1 MLLPGLTAVQCDSII
16 SGGDVV
22 VMSPAQVVWL
32 ASIFS
37 ISVIGGQISGG
48 LVSAHLGRRIG
59 SLLVCPL
66 FTSGFLCG
74 GLGQSQTVLYL
85 SKALHGV
92 ACGMQHTSIAS
103 YISEVTSPNIRAS
116 VHCAAG
122 VLVNL
127 GLSLPIIAAN
137 LGLHWRHSS
146 LVFSA
151 LPLAGF
157 LHILTIPESPHW
169 LVMKGRARQALKA
182 LMRLRG
188 ADYDCLR
195 ERDHLEKSY
204 QSQTTVR
211 TVGQADSKK
220 ELSERIRDPD
230 IWKPFLIVNL
240 MFFVQVGT
248 GRWRMLSSDSIT
260 GSCSRCP
267 HDDILRDQH
276 HASHGHQ
283 AGPPGLRSH

>member
-1 MLLPGLTAVQCDSII
+1 MLRPGLTAVQCDSIL
-16 SGGDVV
+16 SGGDLV
-22 VMSPAQVVWL
+22 VMSAGQVIWL

-48 LVSAHLGRRIG
+48 LVSAHLGRRLG

-74 GLGQSQTVLYL
+74 ALGETRAVLYL
-85 SKALHGV
+85 SKVLHGL
-92 ACGMQHTSIAS
+92 ACGMQHTCIAS

-122 VLVNL
+122 ILVNL
-127 GLSLPIIAAN
+127 GLSLPMVAAN

-151 LPLAGF
+151 LPVAGL

-169 LVMKGRARQALKA
+169 LVMKGRTRQALKA
-182 LMRLRG
+182 LVRLRG

-211 TVGQADSKK
+211 TAGREDSKK
-220 ELSERIRDPD
+220 KLSERVRDPD

-248 GRWRMLSSDSIT
+248 GR
-260 GSCSRCP
+260 
-267 HDDILRDQH
+267 
-276 HASHGHQ
+276 
-283 AGPPGLRSH
+283 

>member
-1 MLLPGLTAVQCDSII
+1 MLWPGLTAVQCDSII

-22 VMSPAQVVWL
+22 VMSPGQVVWL

-48 LVSAHLGRRIG
+48 LTSAHLGRKIG

-74 GLGQSQTVLYL
+74 GLGQSMALLYL
-85 SKALHGV
+85 SKVLHAL

-116 VHCAAG
+116 VHCAGG
-122 VLVNL
+122 VLVTL

-146 LVFSA
+146 LVFSV
-151 LPLAGF
+151 LPLLGF

-169 LVMKGRARQALKA
+169 LVMKGRTRQALKA

-204 QSQTTVR
+204 QSQTTVAANLGE
-211 TVGQADSKK
+211 GQNIKK
-220 ELSERIRDPD
+220 KLSERIRDPD
-230 IWKPFLIVNL
+230 IWKPFLLVNL
-240 MFFVQVGT
+240 MFFIQVGT
-248 GRWRMLSSDSIT
+248 G
-260 GSCSRCP
+260 GP
-267 HDDILRDQH
+267 AILILAPVWD
-276 HASHGHQ
+276 
-283 AGPPGLRSH
+283 L